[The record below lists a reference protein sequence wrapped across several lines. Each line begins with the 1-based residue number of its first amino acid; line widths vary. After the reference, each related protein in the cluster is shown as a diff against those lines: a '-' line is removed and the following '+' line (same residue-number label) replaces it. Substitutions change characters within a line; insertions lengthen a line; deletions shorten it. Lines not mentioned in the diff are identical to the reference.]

1 MKTKQLLQE
10 LSAWQWEL
18 NGFQT
23 AALLIQD
30 RLDVIHKNKAVYLK
44 NSKIGNLLNLIKE
57 QERELNEIEKKLI
70 IQKEI
75 LRNRSVNTQ
84 WQSILD
90 ADQQSLR
97 NYVSKEKSMFASIK
111 EDYFKLLKDLHN

>member
-30 RLDVIHKNKAVYLK
+30 RLDVIYKNKAVYSK
-44 NSKIGNLLNLIKE
+44 NNKIGALLNLIKD

-70 IQKEI
+70 TQKEV
-75 LRNRSVNTQ
+75 LRNRTVNSQ

-90 ADQQSLR
+90 ADQQSIR
-97 NYVSKEKSMFASIK
+97 TYVSKEKSMFASIK

>member
-30 RLDVIHKNKAVYLK
+30 RLDVIHKNKSVYSK
-44 NSKIGNLLNLIKE
+44 NNKIGALLNLIKE

-70 IQKEI
+70 TQKEI
-75 LRNRSVNTQ
+75 LRNRTVNSQ

-90 ADQQSLR
+90 ADQQSIR
-97 NYVSKEKSMFASIK
+97 TYVSKEKSLFASIK
-111 EDYFKLLKDLHN
+111 EDYFNLMKDLHN

>member
-30 RLDVIHKNKAVYLK
+30 RLDVIYKNKAVYLK

>member
-1 MKTKQLLQE
+1 MKSKQLLQE
-10 LSAWQWEL
+10 ISAWQWEL

-30 RLDVIHKNKAVYLK
+30 RLDVIHKNKAVHSK
-44 NSKIGNLLNLIKE
+44 NNKIGPLLNLIKE

-70 IQKEI
+70 TQKEI
-75 LRNRSVNTQ
+75 LRNRSGNTQ

-90 ADQQSLR
+90 ADQQSIR
-97 NYVSKEKSMFASIK
+97 NHVNKEKSMFAAIK
-111 EDYFKLLKDLHN
+111 EDYFKLMKDLHN

>member
-30 RLDVIHKNKAVYLK
+30 RLDIIHKNKAVYLK
-44 NSKIGNLLNLIKE
+44 NSKIGNLLTLIKE

-70 IQKEI
+70 IQKET

>member
-44 NSKIGNLLNLIKE
+44 NSKIGTLLNLIKE

-70 IQKEI
+70 IQKEV
-75 LRNRSVNTQ
+75 LRNRTVNSQ
-84 WQSILD
+84 WQNILD

>member
-30 RLDVIHKNKAVYLK
+30 RLDVIHKNKAAHSK
-44 NSKIGNLLNLIKE
+44 NNKIGALLNLLKE
-57 QERELNEIEKKLI
+57 QERDLNEIEKKLI
-70 IQKEI
+70 TQKEI
-75 LRNRSVNTQ
+75 LRNRTVNSQ

-90 ADQQSLR
+90 ADQQSIR
-97 NYVSKEKSMFASIK
+97 TYVNKEKSLFASIK
-111 EDYFKLLKDLHN
+111 EDYFKLMKDLHN

>member
-70 IQKEI
+70 IQKET

>member
-30 RLDVIHKNKAVYLK
+30 RLDVINNNKAVYSK
-44 NSKIGNLLNLIKE
+44 NNKIGALLSLIKE
-57 QERELNEIEKKLI
+57 QERDLNEIERKLI
-70 IQKEI
+70 TQKEV
-75 LRNRSVNTQ
+75 LRDHTMNTH

-90 ADQQSLR
+90 ADQQSIR
-97 NYVSKEKSMFASIK
+97 TYISKEKSLFATIK